1 MAVDTTSPMSMI
13 FNFRQRVASTIPP
26 GGKVDFDLT
35 HKAEPPI
42 VCPKNGA
49 SYQPTQLTQLPTR
62 RIDMGHN
69 GDLKFQMYRTMLR
82 IRRFEEKLIEL
93 KARAA
98 IPGVLHLYI
107 GEEATATGV
116 CAALRPDD
124 FITSTHR
131 GHGHCIAK
139 GGKIS
144 RMMAELF
151 GRATGYCN
159 GKGGSMHI
167 ANLKLGILGANGIV
181 SAGMPIA
188 GGAALSAKMRGTDQV
203 VACFFGDG
211 GANQGA
217 FHESLNMAAIWK
229 LPVIYVCE
237 NNQYAI
243 SVAQNRSSSITDV
256 YIRKEAYGIQ
266 GCKVDGNDVTAVY
279 EAARD
284 AVQRARKGEGPT
296 LLECKTY
303 RWRGHY
309 EGEADR
315 TFTYRTREEIE
326 KWKKKCPIE
335 AFQKRLLEEGTF
347 SQTDFDQIDVEVKQ
361 EIEEAIRFAN
371 DSPFPEPEDALQGL
385 YAA

>member
-1 MAVDTTSPMSMI
+1 MNPQS
-13 FNFRQRVASTIPP
+13 
-26 GGKVDFDLT
+26 
-35 HKAEPPI
+35 E
-42 VCPKNGA
+42 
-49 SYQPTQLTQLPTR
+49 
-62 RIDMGHN
+62 
-69 GDLKFQMYRTMLR
+69 LKLQMYQTMLR
-82 IRRFEEKLIEL
+82 IRRFEEKLVEL
-93 KARAA
+93 KAHAA
-98 IPGVLHLYI
+98 IPGLLHLYI

-116 CAALRPDD
+116 CAALRPND

-151 GRATGYCN
+151 GRIPGYCN

-167 ANLKLGILGANGIV
+167 ADLKLGILGANGIV
-181 SAGMPIA
+181 GAGMPIA
-188 GGAALSAKMRGTDQV
+188 GGAGLSIKMRGMDQV

-211 GANQGA
+211 AANQGA
-217 FHESLNMAAIWK
+217 FHESLNMAALWK

-243 SVAQNRSSSITDV
+243 SVAQGRSTPIRDV
-256 YIRKEAYGIQ
+256 YLRKDAYGMQ
-266 GCKVDGNDVTAVY
+266 GCMVDGNDVMAVY
-279 EAARD
+279 EAAE
-284 AVQRARKGEGPT
+284 AAAQRARNGEGPT

-315 TFTYRTREEIE
+315 TYTYRSAEEIE
-326 KWKKKCPIE
+326 AWKKKCPIE
-335 AFQKRLLEEGTF
+335 RFRRRLLEEETF
-347 SQTDFDQIDVEVKQ
+347 LPEDFDRIDLEIKQ
-361 EIEEAIRFAN
+361 EIEAAIRFAK
-371 DSPFPEPEDALQGL
+371 DSPFPDPEDALKGL